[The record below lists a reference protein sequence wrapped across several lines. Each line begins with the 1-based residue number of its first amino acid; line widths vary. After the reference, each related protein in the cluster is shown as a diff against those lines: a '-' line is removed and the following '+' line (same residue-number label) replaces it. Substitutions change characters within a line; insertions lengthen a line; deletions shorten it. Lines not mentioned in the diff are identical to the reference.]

1 LNGKHAREIAMNCM
15 SSKTYGKLD
24 VDIVIIYPH
33 GSNKI
38 ARQQVRFRKN
48 GEKRK
53 TISQKKAR
61 DT

>member
-1 LNGKHAREIAMNCM
+1 M